1 MSEKK
6 KTLLDY
12 GIDVVRELLGAKS
25 APPASP
31 APAKKTKL
39 QDLSLDDLKYELVHL
54 EQDERKT
61 LANLREIEEKK
72 KQLFAAAVSAG
83 SDREKLSFAR
93 KIKQLDIEA
102 GSLDKELQ
110 MNSRQQRAVNGL
122 YLLKKRTEK
131 TSESGLNTILSQI
144 DMGELLRYI
153 DTASTDGEFHMD
165 KFDEIL
171 RGLEDAEMV
180 SPEFREDKDVMDIFA
195 AIQQV
200 SESLD
205 TPEALEEKYDE
216 FNKLTSK
223 TKESPEEEL

>member
-1 MSEKK
+1 MTEKK

-12 GIDVVRELLGAKS
+12 GFDIVRELLNPKS
-25 APPASP
+25 TSP
-31 APAKKTKL
+31 AGQQPATKVRL
-39 QDLSLDDLKYELVHL
+39 QDLPLDSLKYELVRL

-61 LANLREIEEKK
+61 LASLREIEERK
-72 KQLFAAAVSAG
+72 KQLFAAAVNAG

-110 MNSRQQRAVNGL
+110 LNSRQQRAVNGL
-122 YLLKKRTEK
+122 FLLKKRTEK
-131 TSESGLNTILSQI
+131 SSESGLNTILSQI

-171 RGLEDAEMV
+171 RGLEDAELA
-180 SPEFREDKDVMDIFA
+180 SPEFREDKDVMDIFN

-200 SESLD
+200 SETMD
-205 TPEALEEKYDE
+205 TPEALDEKFEE
-216 FNKLTSK
+216 FTKLTSQ

>member
-1 MSEKK
+1 MAEKK
-6 KTLLDY
+6 KSLLDY
-12 GIDVVRELLGAKS
+12 GIDVVRELLGVKTTQ
-25 APPASP
+25 P
-31 APAKKTKL
+31 APAKKVSL
-39 QDLSLDDLKYELVHL
+39 QDLSQDDLKYELVRL

-72 KQLFAAAVSAG
+72 KQLFTAAVSAG

-93 KIKQLDIEA
+93 KIKQLDVEA
-102 GSLDKELQ
+102 ASLDKELQ

-131 TSESGLNTILSQI
+131 ASEAGLNTILSQI

-153 DTASTDGEFHMD
+153 DTASADGEFHMD

-171 RGLEDAEMV
+171 RGLEDAELV
-180 SPEFREDKDVMDIFA
+180 APEFREDKDVMEIFN

-200 SESLD
+200 SESMD
-205 TPEALEEKYDE
+205 TTEAIDEKFKE
-216 FNKLTSK
+216 FNKLTSNA
-223 TKESPEEEL
+223 KESPEEDL

>member
-6 KTLLDY
+6 KSLLDY
-12 GIDVVRELLGAKS
+12 GIDVVRELLGA
-25 APPASP
+25 ATPQPAAP
-31 APAKKTKL
+31 APAKKVKL
-39 QDLSLDDLKYELVHL
+39 QDLSLDNLKYELVHL

-61 LANLREIEEKK
+61 LASLTEIEEKK

-83 SDREKLSFAR
+83 SDREKLSYAR
-93 KIKQLDIEA
+93 KIKQLDLEA
-102 GSLDKELQ
+102 ASLDKELQ
-110 MNSRQQRAVNGL
+110 MNSRQQRAINGL

-131 TSESGLNTILSQI
+131 SSETGLNTILSQI

-171 RGLEDAEMV
+171 RGLEDAELAA
-180 SPEFREDKDVMDIFA
+180 PEFREDKDVMDIFA

-200 SESLD
+200 SETMDS
-205 TPEALEEKYDE
+205 PEALAQKYDE
-216 FNKLTSK
+216 FTKLTTTPQEK
-223 TKESPEEEL
+223 PEEEL